1 MKIIKRNGSEET
13 FNIEK
18 IINAIRKA
26 NNSADSP
33 FLTEEQITDIADYVE
48 YKCNPF
54 ARPQGEHHRQPH
66 SLADRVQQR
75 GG

>member
-26 NNSADSP
+26 NNSAESVP
-33 FLTEEQITDIADYVE
+33 HRGAD
-48 YKCNPF
+48 
-54 ARPQGEHHRQPH
+54 HRH
-66 SLADRVQQR
+66 SRLRGVQVQQDQARCFRR
-75 GG
+75 GDPGHG